1 MSAEASNLFASR
13 PERTCDFRLIPVKN
27 IVQKSAF
34 IETIQLRFKKRILYL
49 KLESEFYLIH
59 VK

>member
-1 MSAEASNLFASR
+1 MSAEALNLFASR

-34 IETIQLRFKKRILYL
+34 IETIQLYSKMETLFTIRI
-49 KLESEFYLIH
+49 
-59 VK
+59 